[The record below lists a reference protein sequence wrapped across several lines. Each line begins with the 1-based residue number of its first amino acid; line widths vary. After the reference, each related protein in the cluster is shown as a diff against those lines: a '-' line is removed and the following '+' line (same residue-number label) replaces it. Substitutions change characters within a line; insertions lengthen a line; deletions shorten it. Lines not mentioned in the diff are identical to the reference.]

1 LKEQDA
7 MTRLLVSVRSAEEA
21 QIAVSEGVDLIDVKE
36 PSRGAL
42 GAADAATLA
51 AIAHCV
57 AGRVPLSAA
66 LGELLE
72 GTSVSPR
79 LASQLRY
86 AKFGLAG
93 CALHAEWKA
102 RWQRSIGGLPAGV
115 AAVAVA
121 YADAAT
127 ADAPDVENVLA
138 SARAVG
144 CAAVLFDTFEK
155 SGGSLI
161 DHLGLPRLKRLIAD
175 SREAGLLAVVAGGLG
190 ADEIRQVLPLAPDY
204 VAVRGAACRGDR
216 SGHLDSKRVRRLVEL
231 VGQNARGAQRAPNR

>member
-1 LKEQDA
+1 
-7 MTRLLVSVRSAEEA
+7 MTRLLVSVRNAQEA
-21 QIAVSEGVDLIDVKE
+21 HIAIAEGVDLIDVKE

-42 GAADAATLA
+42 GAADAATLS
-51 AIAHCV
+51 AIARCV

-72 GTSVSPR
+72 NVSLPPR

-93 CALHAEWKA
+93 CARHADWRT
-102 RWQRSIGGLPAGV
+102 RWQRSIADLPAGV
-115 AAVAVA
+115 SAVAVA
-121 YADAAT
+121 YADRAA
-127 ADAPDVENVLA
+127 ADAPDVADVLA

-144 CAAVLFDTFEK
+144 CSAMLFDTFEK
-155 SGGSLI
+155 SNGSLV
-161 DHLGLPRLKRLIAD
+161 DHLGLLQLARLIAE

-190 ADEIRQVLPLAPDY
+190 TDEIRQVLPLAPDY

-216 SGHLDSKRVRRLVEL
+216 SGRLDARRVSRLVEL
-231 VGQNARGAQRAPNR
+231 VRQNVHDAHRTPTR